1 MFKAKWL
8 YAAAVAGLC
17 TSASFVVLAAD
28 SIKTRSPEAAQAD
41 LVRDW
46 NAKPSTQPGSTVRSR
61 NQQNAN
67 ADLMRDFYSK
77 GSGEQGAGV
86 QQRSSNAMYKDLVR
100 DWSTDQPAAP
110 TKRAEVSSQ

>member
-1 MFKAKWL
+1 MFSSKSL
-8 YAAAVAGLC
+8 YAAAVAGMC
-17 TSASFVVLAAD
+17 ASMSLAVIAAD

-46 NAKPSTQPGSTVRSR
+46 NAKPSSQAGSTVRSR

-67 ADLMRDFYSK
+67 ADLMREYYAK
-77 GSGEQGAGV
+77 GSSEQGAGI

-100 DWSTDQPAAP
+100 DWSPDQPVP
-110 TKRAEVSSQ
+110 TRKAEVSR